1 MLKTRR
7 RTRPMQ
13 PARNAIV
20 ADCFAG
26 GGGASL
32 GIELALGRSPHIAIN
47 HDFEAIKMHAANHPN
62 TYHYTE
68 DVFNVDPLEATCG
81 RPVQLL
87 WASPDCKHFSRAKG
101 GKPVE
106 KKIRSLAWIVV
117 KWAKEV
123 QPRVIM
129 LENVSE
135 FRDWGPLMQHPTD
148 PGKWVPNPARKG
160 ETFKRWVAALE
171 KLGYNVEI
179 KVLNAA
185 DYGVTTNRKRL
196 FMIARCD
203 GHPIVWPTATHCKPD
218 KRGCVPAGMLPYRTA
233 AECIDWDQP
242 CPSIFLTKLQAR
254 RIAKKYKVRCIRP
267 LAPKTLWRMANGL
280 VRYVINS
287 NKPFI
292 VRTGHFSP
300 ASGDG
305 GSFRGQGVDDPLG
318 AVCGTNDKA
327 LVAPALSKYYSGG
340 GQDQPVDAPLDTV
353 VGKDRFALNSAFI
366 TKTNHGGDHMRG
378 GPINQPLHAITQHR
392 GSSLCAPIIQQVGHR
407 DDTKPGHPANEPL
420 GTILSKEH
428 NHLTAPILAQIGQT
442 GGGGHYSQSME
453 DPTPTIVSKAQQMVV
468 APVMTRHRFG
478 ETGAAPVDAPVQTI
492 CAGGN
497 HIGVAAA
504 GLAPIPEKAV
514 FVGKNNNVSP
524 GSAATEPLPSNT
536 TGNHVFETAAHL
548 TQLYGQSI
556 GQQPND
562 PMPTVTQIPHTGM
575 VAANIAKMRGDS
587 IGADVGEPLPTITS
601 GSGSARP
608 AGAAHAMGLQ
618 AAHMTKFYGGVTG
631 HTMTEPLGTVTAI
644 DHHGVVVAEL
654 NQFAY
659 TGDLS
664 KAKDWLA
671 TRVDP
676 DTLKGFWRVHRF
688 LVKQLGRK
696 KAPLPFVQSE
706 GFIYL
711 ITDIGMRMLKP
722 RELLNAQFTPELA
735 ANYQL
740 TGSSANQVA
749 KIGNS
754 VCPIM
759 AKVLIEANI
768 PRMEA
773 AVA

>member
-1 MLKTRR
+1 MR
-7 RTRPMQ
+7 

-68 DVFNVDPLEATCG
+68 DVFNVDPTEATYG

-117 KWAKEV
+117 KWARDV
-123 QPRVIM
+123 SPRVIM

-148 PGKWVPNPARKG
+148 PSKWIPNPTRKG

-171 KLGYNVEI
+171 KLGYKVEI

-203 GHPIVWPTATHCKPD
+203 GHPIVWPTATHCKPN
-218 KRGCVPAGMLPYRTA
+218 KHGCVPAGMLPYRTA

-280 VRYVINS
+280 VRYVINN

-305 GSFRGQGVDDPLG
+305 GSFRGQSLDDPLG
-318 AVCGTNDKA
+318 AVCGVNDKA

-378 GPINQPLHAITQHR
+378 GPISQPLHAITQHR

-407 DDTKPGHPANEPL
+407 DDKKPGHPANEPL

-428 NHLTAPILAQIGQT
+428 NHLTVPLL
-442 GGGGHYSQSME
+442 
-453 DPTPTIVSKAQQMVV
+453 
-468 APVMTRHRFG
+468 
-478 ETGAAPVDAPVQTI
+478 TGAGGSGYAGKPRPVNQPMNVVKTD
-492 CAGGN
+492 N
-497 HIGVAAA
+497 HTALAA
-504 GLAPIPEKAV
+504 
-514 FVGKNNNVSP
+514 S
-524 GSAATEPLPSNT
+524 
-536 TGNHVFETAAHL
+536 HL

-556 GQQPND
+556 GQAADQ
-562 PMPTVTQIPHTGM
+562 PMPTQTAIPHTGM

-587 IGADVGEPLPTITS
+587 IGSDVGEPLPTITS
-601 GSGSARP
+601 GSGSVRP

-631 HTMTEPLGTVTAI
+631 HTMNEPLGTVTAI

-659 TGDLS
+659 SGDLS
-664 KAKDWLA
+664 KAKEWLA
-671 TRVDP
+671 TRVDAK
-676 DTLKGFWRVHRF
+676 TLKGFWRVHRF
-688 LVKQLGRK
+688 LVQQLGRK
-696 KAPLPFVQSE
+696 KAPLPFVQTD
-706 GFIYL
+706 GYIYL

-754 VCPIM
+754 VCPVM

-768 PRMEA
+768 PRMEVA
-773 AVA
+773 AA